1 MRNRH
6 FLLTLIIIFY
16 SNLGFSQ
23 DTLLAR
29 KIVDTLSSSVF
40 WGRGYTNNGVRQAAN
55 YIASSFK
62 TFKLKPLT
70 TNGYFQKFN
79 LPVNTFPAAMQVS
92 INGIAL
98 TPGEAFIVAP
108 ESRSSTISGKLTQTD
123 TATWVNAQHRIIVNV
138 KDKLTWSVSTEV
150 ANYTMID
157 VDRKAVSGKL
167 NHIKVDIDN
176 KFIPAFETENVAA
189 MVQGTAVPD
198 SFIYITAHYDHLGG
212 MGKHTYFPGANDN
225 ASGIALLLNLARY
238 YALHPPRYSMVFIA
252 FSAEE
257 AGLLGSKYYTENP
270 LSPLQKIKFL
280 INTDLA
286 GTGSEGITVV
296 NATEFPNQ
304 FALMNQINDKEKLL
318 VKINARGKAANS
330 DHYFFTEKGVPAF
343 FFYTLGGIKAYH
355 DVFDK
360 SVTLPLTSHS
370 QLFHLLIKFNEALM
384 VN

>member
-1 MRNRH
+1 
-6 FLLTLIIIFY
+6 
-16 SNLGFSQ
+16 
-23 DTLLAR
+23 
-29 KIVDTLSSSVF
+29 
-40 WGRGYTNNGVRQAAN
+40 
-55 YIASSFK
+55 
-62 TFKLKPLT
+62 
-70 TNGYFQKFN
+70 
-79 LPVNTFPAAMQVS
+79 MQVS

-225 ASGIALLLNLARY
+225 ASGIALMLNLARY

-360 SVTLPLTSHS
+360 SVTLPLTSHT